1 MVATVQKP
9 SRSVGCVQVIL
20 EQGLQPK
27 VVVRPDLEALLLLL
41 LGTIPFLDSLLGQ
54 KGTKV
59 EEVTSTK
66 GKS

>member
-9 SRSVGCVQVIL
+9 SRSVGCTQVIL
-20 EQGLQPK
+20 EHGLQPK